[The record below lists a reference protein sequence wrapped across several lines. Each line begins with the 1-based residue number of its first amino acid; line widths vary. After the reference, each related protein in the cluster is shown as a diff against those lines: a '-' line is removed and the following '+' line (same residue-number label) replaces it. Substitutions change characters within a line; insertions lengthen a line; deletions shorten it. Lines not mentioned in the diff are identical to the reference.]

1 LKQHVRVVVLDLGF
15 FRVDGSRQKQK
26 AQTGIRD
33 LRILVGRT
41 IFRSRHNIKTLS
53 GERLNM
59 MCPGSARA
67 AEIEMSIRSSD
78 SERTTLSS
86 AKEISR
92 SASSQS
98 SKSKPRHCPR
108 LENNADALM
117 ANNPL
122 ALLPIPKSDRN
133 SLFQTLSRRRSQIPS

>member
-1 LKQHVRVVVLDLGF
+1 
-15 FRVDGSRQKQK
+15 
-26 AQTGIRD
+26 
-33 LRILVGRT
+33 
-41 IFRSRHNIKTLS
+41 
-53 GERLNM
+53 M

-78 SERTTLSS
+78 SERTTSSS

-122 ALLPIPKSDRN
+122 ALLPIPKSAAILFFKHSQGTEFKFRHSVNIRALPN
-133 SLFQTLSRRRSQIPS
+133 SPPAHPLYR

>member
-1 LKQHVRVVVLDLGF
+1 MESVFQVAAQVDNAF

-33 LRILVGRT
+33 LRILVRPT

-78 SERTTLSS
+78 SEKDNFVFRQ
-86 AKEISR
+86 R
-92 SASSQS
+92 
-98 SKSKPRHCPR
+98 
-108 LENNADALM
+108 D
-117 ANNPL
+117 L
-122 ALLPIPKSDRN
+122 ALGLKPIIQVQAAP
-133 SLFQTLSRRRSQIPS
+133 LSAPGKQYRRSHGK